1 MMGNGQIVA
10 MVNTGNSHVSSGW
23 LVAGGKQPCK
33 EVDRFG
39 SDQLVYGKIEN
50 SNYHGVVQHYCGWLV
65 KELVGGHVHRQD
77 VANRDH

>member
-33 EVDRFG
+33 EVDGPG

-50 SNYHGVVQHYCGWLV
+50 SNYHGVVQHYCKWPEV
-65 KELVGGHVHRQD
+65 VGRNVQRKH